1 MKFIW
6 SKKAIGDYDSIIDY
20 LIVKWSESSAEKFI
34 DQVYS
39 KIHFI
44 KTHPEAFEKTN
55 FEGTSRVVITK
66 QVTLFFKVSESKIY
80 LIRFWNN
87 SRNPNKL
94 SL

>member
-1 MKFIW
+1 MKVIW

-20 LIVKWSESSAEKFI
+20 LLVKWSKSSAEKFI

-44 KTHPEAFEKTN
+44 KTHPEAFEKTD

-66 QVTLFFKVSESKIY
+66 QVTLFFRVSKSKIY

-87 SRNPNKL
+87 SQNPNKL